1 MCAVL
6 MVNSYHTQKNNN
18 NKIHGINC
26 YKHKLCISTLAIDES
41 GKLHFSCESN
51 GKTEWF
57 FLSRAR
63 LETVK
68 LPLSV
73 HLFEI
78 SSYNRILKLCTGP
91 FMTVSSMG
99 NIN

>member
-1 MCAVL
+1 MVLTVTNTNCAFPLSQL
-6 MVNSYHTQKNNN
+6 MKAVNCIFHVNQME
-18 NKIHGINC
+18 
-26 YKHKLCISTLAIDES
+26 KL
-41 GKLHFSCESN
+41 N
-51 GKTEWF
+51 GF